1 MAKTY
6 LTAVGIAVSL
16 TLTLGGCAGGN
27 GDLFGA
33 TTTATSALPEK
44 PKADPACALLAGK
57 IADLRKDGVVER
69 TEQAAQGKGTTVSVK
84 RESLGK
90 LTELNKA
97 NVEFQGK
104 CSAYKPANVAQA
116 APAPLPAAVTKATS
130 AAKTAATSAAK
141 AKAKD
146 AMPPAVADAAAKVE
160 QKAE

>member
-104 CSAYKPANVAQA
+104 CSAYKPATVAQA
-116 APAPLPAAVTKATS
+116 TPAPLPAAVTKATS
-130 AAKTAATSAAK
+130 AAMSAAK